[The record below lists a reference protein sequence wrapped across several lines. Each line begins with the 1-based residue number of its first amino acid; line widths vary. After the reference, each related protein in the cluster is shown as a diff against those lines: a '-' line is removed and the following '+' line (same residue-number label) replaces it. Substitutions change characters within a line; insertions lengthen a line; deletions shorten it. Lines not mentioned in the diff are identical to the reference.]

1 MSSKIDTN
9 VDNYTDSELLVILGL
24 TTADEDSI
32 IQSSNDYIE
41 QFTGENN
48 QQMATFF
55 QDVQD
60 KLLNDNNTY
69 ETPATSS
76 KASSLAKQTNTWAQN
91 NSLSQLS
98 NPVQNNKITDRVQKI
113 NVYDNNHVPMKQDQ
127 LGVSNTKL
135 VDVQQDKLN
144 PTLQNTITRI
154 VSLDSKYRQSA
165 NDYNGSSTNYT
176 LDLSEQLVNV
186 LSMKVYTIQV
196 PQSWYSIDSNYGN
209 TCLFVSFYSSSG
221 VLQTSVS
228 ISIESGNYTPAQ
240 FVTYL
245 TIGFTSA
252 GFSFTGAIPLVD
264 TPVYYN
270 QINGKMTM
278 NLYNGTYTDSVTGTI
293 YTVDGSTILT
303 FFDPTGELTCSS
315 GGGCPTTVAINQT
328 LGWNMGFRVP
338 LIPVN
343 PAGNTGTAV
352 IDLYGPKYLI
362 LVIDDLNQNHI
373 NNGVVGI
380 TEYSKTLKMPTY
392 YSPDLPYTCTPANP
406 MSTTYKTES
415 ATLETNV
422 EAGIILMDK
431 YDATYAP
438 TVSVLPSAPRTLTQ
452 SQIYAINEIMK
463 NNNRNDTYRLSA
475 PTTSDVLA
483 IVPLP
488 FKSTTTGDLTLIDSS
503 TLQLN
508 KRTYFGPVNIERMRV
523 KLLDDRGNIL
533 NLNGSDWNVTL
544 ICELLYQY

>member
-9 VDNYTDSELLVILGL
+9 VDNYTDAELLVILGL
-24 TTADEDSI
+24 TSADEDSI
-32 IQSSNDYIE
+32 IYKTNMYIE
-41 QFTGENN
+41 KFNNENN
-48 QQMATFF
+48 PTMANFF

-60 KLLNDNNTY
+60 KLLSDNY
-69 ETPATSS
+69 ETPVSAAKS
-76 KASSLAKQTNTWAQN
+76 SSLANQTTLWKEN
-91 NSLSQLS
+91 NSLSQVN
-98 NPVQNNKITDRVQKI
+98 NPVQNDKITDRVQKI
-113 NVYDNNHVPMKQDQ
+113 DLYENNHVPMKQEQ
-127 LGVSNTKL
+127 LGISNTKL

-144 PTLQNTITRI
+144 PTLQNTISRI
-154 VSLDSKYRQSA
+154 VTLDSKYRQSA
-165 NDYNGSSTNYT
+165 NDNNGSSTNYT

-196 PQSWYSIDSNYGN
+196 PQSWYSIDTAYSN
-209 TCLFVSFYSSSG
+209 TCLFVSFYSSTTG
-221 VLQTSVS
+221 ELETSVS
-228 ISIESGNYTPAQ
+228 VSIESGNYTSSQ
-240 FVTYL
+240 LVTYL
-245 TIGFTSA
+245 TASFTSA
-252 GFSFTGAIPLVD
+252 GFSFTSAVPTAD

-270 QINGKMTM
+270 SINGKITL
-278 NLYNGTYTDSVTGTI
+278 NLYSGTYTDSTSGTV
-293 YTVDGSTILT
+293 YTIDSTTVIT

-315 GGGCPTTVAINQT
+315 SGCPSTLAINQT

-338 LIPVN
+338 FIL
-343 PAGNTGTAV
+343 ASSSGNTGTAV

-373 NNGVVGI
+373 NNGIVGI
-380 TEYSKTLKMPTY
+380 TEYSKTLKLPSY
-392 YSPDLPYTCTPANP
+392 YSPDLPYTCTSANP
-406 MSTTYKTES
+406 TSSTYKTET
-415 ATLETNV
+415 AFLENDV

-452 SQIYAINEIMK
+452 PQIYAINEIMK

-475 PTTSDVLA
+475 PTTADVLA
-483 IVPLP
+483 IIPLP

-533 NLNGSDWNVTL
+533 NLNGCDWNVTL
-544 ICELLYQY
+544 ICDLLYQY